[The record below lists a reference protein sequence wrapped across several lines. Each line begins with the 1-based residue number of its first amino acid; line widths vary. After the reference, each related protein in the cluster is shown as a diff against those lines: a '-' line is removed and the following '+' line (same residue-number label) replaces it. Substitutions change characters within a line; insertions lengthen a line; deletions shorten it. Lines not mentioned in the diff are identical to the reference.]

1 METQLI
7 YLLGTLLVVDL
18 IVLIAWAVP
27 SIAGMKIGYRWR
39 KMLWLIL
46 AVRLLIPLRFLMSGI
61 YEKKPSSFWQIELS
75 LESAADAPQDDAL
88 VKTQEAIGKAKNDAL
103 VEALESAENTK
114 QDTDIKEPEWDEK
127 AKNNADA
134 DRSDWTE
141 NCQA

>member
-61 YEKKPSSFWQIELS
+61 YEKKPSCFWQIELS
-75 LESAADAPQDDAL
+75 LESVADAPQDDVT
-88 VKTQEAIGKAKNDAL
+88 VKT
-103 VEALESAENTK
+103 
-114 QDTDIKEPEWDEK
+114 
-127 AKNNADA
+127 
-134 DRSDWTE
+134 RSDRESQERCT
-141 NCQA
+141 CRTTGIF